1 MSYFQLIAPKQQW
14 VDANGNPYS
23 GGKLFTYDA
32 GTSTKKTTYT
42 TDAGAVANSN
52 PIVLNSAG
60 QCPSG
65 VYGTTGAYKLVLA
78 PSTDS
83 DPPLSPIWTQDGV
96 AGVNDV
102 AATPV
107 DQWISSS
114 LTPTYVSATQFTVP
128 GDNTATLNV
137 GRRLKTQNTVDT
149 TYSRITGSSFGAGV
163 TTVTVASVSGTLDSG
178 LSSVAYGIISGTNQS
193 QPDLDTEVR
202 GVTQASTE
210 NSTKLATTAWAR
222 LGAVSALS
230 LVQGPVSVSGAT
242 ADFTTGFDG
251 TYNSLLFILEGV
263 QPATNG
269 VSLYVRIS
277 LDGSTFRSTAG
288 DYQHVRYYMDPATAI
303 ASTGSTSATEVIIAG
318 TASVSNQ
325 VVLPLDGHLWVHN
338 VASTTAD
345 KGLIAEVSYFS
356 SGGSA
361 TADQR
366 SSGHFVATQGALKGI
381 RFLFSGGNISAGK
394 ITVYG
399 LRIA

>member
-149 TYSRITGSSFGAGV
+149 TYSRITASSFGAGV

-202 GVTQASTE
+202 GVTQTSTE
-210 NSTKLATTAWAR
+210 NSTKLATTAFVR
-222 LGAVSALS
+222 QGNVSALT
-230 LVQGPVSVSGAT
+230 LLAGPTSVAGAT
-242 ADFTTGFDG
+242 NVDITAGFDG
-251 TYNSLLFILEGV
+251 TYDAVLILLHGC
-263 QPATNG
+263 QPSNNG
-269 VSLYVRIS
+269 VALWARIN
-277 LDGSTFRSTAG
+277 DGTSWRSTAG
-288 DYQHVRYYMDPATAI
+288 DYQHIRTYYDTATGI
-303 ASTGSTSATEVIIAG
+303 ASTGSAAAQTEMVLAAAIG
-318 TASVSNQ
+318 NTAQ
-325 VVLPLDGHLWVHN
+325 TPLQGEIWVRDI
-338 VASTTAD
+338 ASTTSD
-345 KGLIAEVSYFS
+345 KAIDSSLSYFAA
-356 SGGSA
+356 GVKAHADGHGSYV
-361 TADQR
+361 TSQL
-366 SSGHFVATQGALKGI
+366 ALTGL
-381 RFLFSGGNISAGK
+381 RLLFSAGTWTK
-394 ITVYG
+394 GTYTVYG
-399 LRIA
+399 LRKS